1 MSQMNQAHFNMVH
14 QQVRPWEVLDPQ
26 VIYALEQTPREIFV
40 PPEYQNS
47 AYAELE
53 IPLGHDQQ
61 MMRPALAARMIQAL
75 GLTGNDTVLEIGTGS
90 GFVTA
95 LLARL
100 AKQVYSVDIYA
111 ELVDKARERLTTL
124 GIVNVTLECGDAA
137 RGWERHAPYDVIV
150 LTGSVLELP
159 ETLRASLTIGGR
171 LFAVV
176 GAPPI
181 MEAKLLTRIE
191 ENAYAQE
198 EIFETVLSPLV
209 NSPRAQFIF

>member
-209 NSPRAQFIF
+209 NSSRAQFIF